1 MATRT
6 RKPKDFTSPET
17 PDYEGEDLSKITY
30 DIRDGKRTGFATT
43 PSGRVLSPIETKL
56 GVEDPK
62 SKYQQKLKAEQKRK
76 VAKQQR
82 EKRKKEK
89 VKK

>member
-30 DIRDGKRTGFATT
+30 DIRDGKRTGWATT
-43 PSGRVLSPIETKL
+43 PSGRHLTPIETRF
-56 GVEDPK
+56 GVEDPR

-76 VAKQQR
+76 VAEQKR